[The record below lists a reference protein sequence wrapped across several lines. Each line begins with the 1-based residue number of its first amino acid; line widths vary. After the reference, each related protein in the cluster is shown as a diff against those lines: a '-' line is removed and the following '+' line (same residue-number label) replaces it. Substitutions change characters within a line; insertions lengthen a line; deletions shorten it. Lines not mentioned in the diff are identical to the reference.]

1 MAEKSKITPSETTK
15 AATAATE
22 VTAVADAEAATAA
35 AKTAAAAPEATV
47 DTAEERK
54 IPHHI
59 GFIVDGNRRWAR
71 ERGLPTLEGHRRGLG
86 KIQDIA
92 LACFDRGV
100 KCVSAFMF
108 STENWG
114 RSQEEVDYLMLL
126 VKTNIKALVK
136 KMLKHNVR
144 CVWLGSENCPRPDV
158 VECIKQEIAT
168 TEHCDG
174 GLFCVCFNYGG
185 HREIADAAQKLLADR
200 IRQLAELQENGAD
213 LPADFLLLPEE
224 IRTVSESDFADYL
237 YHPEVPP
244 VDLVVRTSG
253 EQRISGFMLWRAA
266 YAEFLFL
273 NRYFPDMEEQHV
285 DEIID
290 EFNQRHRRFGK

>member
-1 MAEKSKITPSETTK
+1 MAEKSKITPSEN
-15 AATAATE
+15 
-22 VTAVADAEAATAA
+22 
-35 AKTAAAAPEATV
+35 AKAAAPEAPADAT
-47 DTAEERK
+47 EERK

-144 CVWLGSENCPRPDV
+144 CVWLGSENC
-158 VECIKQEIAT
+158 
-168 TEHCDG
+168 DG

-224 IRTVSESDFADYL
+224 IRTVSEADFADYL